1 MQADRIPT
9 RAEIL
14 ARKARLGMM
23 PHQAVVPVE
32 RVWSLER
39 RQELEDREAERRAV
53 DEYHRQEEEQRAA
66 ADRLAGVIS
75 AALEASKRLA
85 ANGRHASGAMI
96 MADVAKWI
104 IRDEA
109 DLAGVDRSDIMS
121 RRRSGPA
128 VMARHRAIYR
138 VKRLTSWSSPR
149 IGRFFDD
156 RDHTTVLYA
165 VGKITAL
172 VKSGSIEDPA
182 LRDVGARHD
191 A

>member
-14 ARKARLGMM
+14 ARKAKLGMM

-32 RVWSLER
+32 RVWSAER
-39 RQELEDREAERRAV
+39 RRELEECEAERRAV
-53 DEYHRQEEEQRAA
+53 EAYRRLEEEQRAA
-66 ADRLAGVIS
+66 ADRLAGVIA

-85 ANGRHASGAMI
+85 LNISGAPGAVI
-96 MADVAKWI
+96 LADVARWV

-121 RRRSGPA
+121 QRRGGHV

-138 VKRLTSWSSPR
+138 VKRITNWSLPH
-149 IGRFFDD
+149 IGRFFGG
-156 RDHTTVLYA
+156 RDHTTVLFA
-165 VGKITAL
+165 IRKIETMVAKG
-172 VKSGSIEDPA
+172 VIADPS
-182 LRDVGARHD
+182 LRDMGDRHD